1 MRYSDQLVNLIDE
14 YEQVQDD
21 IELDLKYKVQQT
33 LLSVLLRSDKD
44 EDMIIDPEEMN
55 RLFLRLESIPGV
67 TFDRN
72 QVEKALSRVNNDILK
87 FTDRHL
93 SYSSSSASPATKGGK
108 DKKKKKKKQ
117 GQQLFEFEAATTTA
131 SPTL

>member
-1 MRYSDQLVNLIDE
+1 MRYSDQLVHLIDE

-93 SYSSSSASPATKGGK
+93 SYSSSSSQSTKGGK
-108 DKKKKKKKQ
+108 DKKKKKQ
-117 GQQLFEFEAATTTA
+117 GQQLFEFEAATTSA

>member
-1 MRYSDQLVNLIDE
+1 MRYSDQLVHLIDE

-44 EDMIIDPEEMN
+44 EDMIVDPEEMN

-93 SYSSSSASPATKGGK
+93 SYSSPATTGGK
-108 DKKKKKKKQ
+108 DKKKKQ
-117 GQQLFEFEAATTTA
+117 GQQLFEFEAATTAA